1 MTRAAVQQGFEQFVG
16 DAIEQTATEFSV
28 SAVIGGGGGTLD
40 QLIGDS
46 NVLQERVVEPELE
59 EYEQKTVDQFEV
71 ILDWVESDED
81 FDEYAE
87 EILAAGPFTE
97 SLRTDLSGEER
108 EAVEE
113 QLLARHRSLG
123 EAVTRLVASEE
134 DEFWAAARAELDKET
149 AAELV
154 EEQFA
159 FTGPLKEHRDAF
171 EMVTTIDPEELLG
184 GLGGMF
190 GGSSFDVEYTDEAMR
205 AMRHA
210 ERAVI
215 AEAKTE
221 VTRRFED

>member
-1 MTRAAVQQGFEQFVG
+1 MTRAAVEEGFEQFVG
-16 DAIEQTATEFSV
+16 DAIEQTATEFSI
-28 SAVIGGGGGTLD
+28 SAVIGGGGTLD

-59 EYEQKTVDQFEV
+59 AYEQETIDQFGV

-81 FDEYAE
+81 FDTYAE

-97 SLRTDLSGEER
+97 SLSDDLSTEQR
-108 EAVEE
+108 DAVEE
-113 QLLARHRSLG
+113 QLLARHRGLG
-123 EAVTRLVASEE
+123 EAVTGLVGSGE
-134 DEFWAAARAELDKET
+134 DAFWAAARAELDKET
-149 AAELV
+149 AVELV

-159 FTGPLKEHRDAF
+159 FTGPLEEHRDAF
-171 EMVTTIDPEELLG
+171 EMVATIDPEELLG

-190 GGSSFDVEYTDEAMR
+190 GGSTFDVEYTDEAMR

-215 AEAKTE
+215 AEAKAE
-221 VTRRFED
+221 VNERFEE